1 MGSWKLETDVAP
13 DGLPRFLRDLADE
26 LESGALESG
35 ALESGALESGVLG
48 ADAGELAGLP
58 KPSRSDE
65 LAGLRKL
72 VLVATALG
80 GGDGFALRLKAKRG
94 HEVRV
99 PAGKPLAAR
108 PAPAAADD
116 AARLREKYRQL
127 KKALQAD
134 YKVLRKAAEAG
145 LMPGQDALESFLA
158 LSESMAEAPQPVR
171 GAAGRGPE
179 AGELARAN
187 AAFLED
193 ARALRRAV
201 AARDAAAL
209 LEVLSRLERR
219 KAACH
224 AQFR

>member
-1 MGSWKLETDVAP
+1 MGSWKLEADVDP

-26 LESGALESG
+26 LESGVSG
-35 ALESGALESGVLG
+35 AG
-48 ADAGELAGLP
+48 AGELAGLP

-80 GGDGFALRLKAKRG
+80 GGGGFALRLKAKRG
-94 HEVRV
+94 HEARV
-99 PAGKPLAAR
+99 PTGKPPAAR
-108 PAPAAADD
+108 PAPAAGGDARAADD